1 MSINK
6 RIFVCTVLLALVA
19 FMFYVF
25 NNREADG
32 FISVADGIE
41 TIYIWYTD
49 DALTDYLNSAAV
61 AYMETNEIR
70 VVPVLN
76 TGLDY
81 LESIN
86 DASLSG
92 SEIPDL
98 FIIGTDRI
106 EQAAMTGLATPV
118 TDSLGVLNY
127 MNYPEIAIRAVTY
140 DDRKYGYPFYYETA
154 FMLYNRTYLE
164 WIADT
169 ALRSEL
175 GLTVSEN
182 TADVADGED
191 TSDDSGED
199 SDTSDASDDGSDD
212 ASDDSS
218 EDSGE
223 EQLSEEDMIYNDE
236 GDIPDTV
243 VMSEEAPEGYD
254 QATWDAL
261 VDEKVASIIPTSV
274 EGIKNFASNYSA
286 PEGAENIFLWDVN
299 DIFYNYF
306 FAGAYMNVC
315 GINGDDPGVIEI
327 YNDDTVACMQMYQG
341 LNQYFSIDAA
351 TSSYENVLDSFI
363 SGKTLFIIATSDA
376 LAKLDMAKHAGD
388 FQWDYS
394 VASLP
399 AVDSDH
405 EAVGL
410 STTNAIILNGF
421 STHGSEADDFARFVS
436 NEYIDTFFAR
446 TGKLP
451 AVNGQEDYVVD
462 ATDLVRDMYKQ
473 SVQLPKL
480 LGLGNFWIELERTYT
495 LIWEGEDPDT
505 SVLELQQEMEEQL
518 AP

>member
-1 MSINK
+1 
-6 RIFVCTVLLALVA
+6 
-19 FMFYVF
+19 
-25 NNREADG
+25 
-32 FISVADGIE
+32 
-41 TIYIWYTD
+41 
-49 DALTDYLNSAAV
+49 
-61 AYMETNEIR
+61 
-70 VVPVLN
+70 
-76 TGLDY
+76 
-81 LESIN
+81 
-86 DASLSG
+86 
-92 SEIPDL
+92 
-98 FIIGTDRI
+98 
-106 EQAAMTGLATPV
+106 
-118 TDSLGVLNY
+118 
-127 MNYPEIAIRAVTY
+127 
-140 DDRKYGYPFYYETA
+140 
-154 FMLYNRTYLE
+154 
-164 WIADT
+164 
-169 ALRSEL
+169 
-175 GLTVSEN
+175 
-182 TADVADGED
+182 
-191 TSDDSGED
+191 
-199 SDTSDASDDGSDD
+199 
-212 ASDDSS
+212 
-218 EDSGE
+218 
-223 EQLSEEDMIYNDE
+223 
-236 GDIPDTV
+236 
-243 VMSEEAPEGYD
+243 
-254 QATWDAL
+254 
-261 VDEKVASIIPTSV
+261 
-274 EGIKNFASNYSA
+274 
-286 PEGAENIFLWDVN
+286 
-299 DIFYNYF
+299 
-306 FAGAYMNVC
+306 MNVC

-405 EAVGL
+405 EVVGL

>member
-191 TSDDSGED
+191 ASDDSGED
-199 SDTSDASDDGSDD
+199 SDTSEASDDGSDD

-218 EDSGE
+218 EDIS
-223 EQLSEEDMIYNDE
+223 LYLNN
-236 GDIPDTV
+236 IPR
-243 VMSEEAPEGYD
+243 
-254 QATWDAL
+254 
-261 VDEKVASIIPTSV
+261 
-274 EGIKNFASNYSA
+274 
-286 PEGAENIFLWDVN
+286 
-299 DIFYNYF
+299 
-306 FAGAYMNVC
+306 
-315 GINGDDPGVIEI
+315 
-327 YNDDTVACMQMYQG
+327 
-341 LNQYFSIDAA
+341 
-351 TSSYENVLDSFI
+351 SS
-363 SGKTLFIIATSDA
+363 
-376 LAKLDMAKHAGD
+376 
-388 FQWDYS
+388 
-394 VASLP
+394 
-399 AVDSDH
+399 
-405 EAVGL
+405 
-410 STTNAIILNGF
+410 STI
-421 STHGSEADDFARFVS
+421 H
-436 NEYIDTFFAR
+436 
-446 TGKLP
+446 
-451 AVNGQEDYVVD
+451 
-462 ATDLVRDMYKQ
+462 
-473 SVQLPKL
+473 KL
-480 LGLGNFWIELERTYT
+480 LGIVSSKEMPIYNENNHLPYDLIILDEVSMIDLKLLARLLLAVKPGCKIILLG
-495 LIWEGEDPDT
+495 DH
-505 SVLELQQEMEEQL
+505 EQL
-518 AP
+518 RRS